1 MILESFQ
8 HKVNK
13 ELRHTLYIC
22 ASQQIT
28 TVVRRAVKKFSEMWY
43 STEMVGHMTTLT

>member
-1 MILESFQ
+1 MILESFK

-13 ELRHTLYIC
+13 ELSQTLYIC

-28 TVVRRAVKKFSEMWY
+28 TVVGLRSLKLSFN
-43 STEMVGHMTTLT
+43 